1 MKQTSEKTFSKVIMI
16 TSGVLNGV
24 LGILLTF
31 LPEEIGHWFGLA
43 SGTNVNILAF
53 QLLGG
58 ALFGFGLMNYIG
70 RNAIL
75 GGIYGKPIL
84 LGNMVFHFIAALELI
99 VFIFDNDRNGLIVA
113 FAILYAFLAA
123 AFIRMN
129 FTSAI

>member
-1 MKQTSEKTFSKVIMI
+1 MI
-16 TSGVLNGV
+16 TSGILNGI
-24 LGILLTF
+24 LGIALTF
-31 LPEEIGHWFGLA
+31 LPQEIGGWLGLA
-43 SGTNVNILAF
+43 PDSEFNVLAF

-58 ALFGFGLMNYIG
+58 ALFGFGLMNYTG

-99 VFIFDNDRNGLIVA
+99 TLMFETDRYGFIAF

-129 FTSAI
+129 FTSAT